1 MVTRMKWIAK
11 LVSSLVLWAPIV
23 AVADE
28 QGGQWTDR
36 INFKGDFRLRYE
48 GIDEESETYR
58 GRGRFRLRFGA
69 SADVS
74 DDVTVV
80 FGIASGGDNPTSR
93 NQSFDDGFSSK
104 DLGIEL
110 AYVDWAPVAGLH
122 LLGGKMKNPLFRAG
136 RAPLIWD
143 SDLNP
148 EGIALTYGK
157 GVLFGTLAN
166 FAVEERA
173 SSSDSLLQ
181 AAQIGAMLE
190 LGGDS
195 TLTFGG
201 GYFAYTNTIG
211 NVPFYNGDPMG
222 NTVDVAGNYVYDYKD
237 TEAFAQYD
245 TRLGRWPLSVYAQWV
260 RNGQVDTQ
268 DTGYAVGARLGSAK
282 GRGDWEFGW
291 TYMDIEADAVMGTFN
306 DSDFGGGGTDHSG
319 HMFTGKYVFSNSVAF
334 AGTLFV
340 NEVDRFQ
347 GIQHDF
353 KRIQLDLEFNI
364 E

>member
-1 MVTRMKWIAK
+1 MQSIAK
-11 LVSSLVLWAPIV
+11 GLLPLVLWMPVA

-28 QGGQWTDR
+28 QSNEWTDR
-36 INFKGDFRLRYE
+36 IEFKGDVRLRYE
-48 GIDEESETYR
+48 GIDEAGEDYR

-74 DDVTVV
+74 DHLKVV

-93 NQSFDDGFSSK
+93 NQSFDDGFSGK

-122 LLGGKMKNPLFRAG
+122 LFGGKMKNPLFRAG

-143 SDLNP
+143 GDLNP

-157 GVLFGTLAN
+157 GVFFGTLAN

-173 SSSDSLLQ
+173 SSLDSLLQ
-181 AAQIGAMLE
+181 AVQFGAKIN
-190 LGGDS
+190 LGEES
-195 TLTFGG
+195 RLTVGG
-201 GYFAYTNTIG
+201 GYFAYTNTKG
-211 NVPFYNGDPMG
+211 NVPFYDGAPMG
-222 NTVDVAGNYVYDYKD
+222 NTVDANGNYVYDYKD

-245 TRLGRWPLSVYAQWV
+245 TQIGSWPLSVYAQWV
-260 RNGQVDTQ
+260 RNNEVDVQ
-268 DTGYAVGARLGSAK
+268 DTGYALGAKFGTAK
-282 GRGDWEFGW
+282 AAGDWEFGW
-291 TYMDIEADAVMGTFN
+291 TYMDIQADAVIGTFN

-319 HMFTGKYVFSNSVAF
+319 HMVKGKYVFSRNVAF
-334 AGTLFV
+334 AGTFFI
-340 NEVDRFQ
+340 NEIDRFQ
-347 GIQHDF
+347 GIEHDF
-353 KRIQLDLEFNI
+353 RRIQLDLEFNF